1 MKSISRLSVL
11 FILVV
16 LASCSGDL
24 NDLERRGLKG
34 KVKATNEFQCEAT
47 YENEIWVAGTECANG
62 YRVVEYD
69 EAGNYIQA
77 MSMSDCGDTT
87 NLATVKREDGELVE
101 ETYYTRINMTP
112 KHSRMVLVSRT
123 VMDRVSE
130 DQVNFEV
137 WQNDRLTY
145 EGATYYDSKGRIER
159 QVQVV
164 NNREV
169 IVHHVYE
176 KNLLV
181 EMYQQ
186 ELDGSRSATQQ
197 YEYSEFDDQGNWTLR
212 LVFSGE
218 EKITPEMAITR
229 VMEYY

>member
-1 MKSISRLSVL
+1 MKAVSSLSAL
-11 FILVV
+11 FLAAILS
-16 LASCSGDL
+16 SCAGNL
-24 NDLERRGLKG
+24 NDLDRRGLKG
-34 KVKATNEFQCEAT
+34 KVKATNEFQCDAT
-47 YENEIWVAGTECANG
+47 YENEKWVAGTDCANG

-69 EAGNYIQA
+69 EEGNYIQA

-87 NLATVKREDGELVE
+87 NLSTVRRENGELVE
-101 ETYYTRINMTP
+101 ESYFTRFQMTP
-112 KHSRMVLVSRT
+112 KHSRMVLFSRT

-130 DQVNFEV
+130 DQINYEV
-137 WQNDRLTY
+137 WQEDRLTF
-145 EGATYYDSKGRIER
+145 EGSTYYDSKGRIER

-169 IVHHVYE
+169 IVHHIYE

-197 YEYSEFDDQGNWTLR
+197 YEYSEFDDHGNWTLR
-212 LVFSGE
+212 LVYNGE

-229 VMEYY
+229 VLEYY

>member
-1 MKSISRLSVL
+1 MKSFSSYSALFVL
-11 FILVV
+11 LV
-16 LASCSGDL
+16 LASCSGEI

-34 KVKATNEFQCEAT
+34 KVKSTNEFHCAAT
-47 YENEIWVAGTECANG
+47 YMSEKWVASEECANG

-69 EAGNYIQA
+69 EEGNYIQA
-77 MSMSDCGDTT
+77 ISISDSGDTT
-87 NLATVKREDGELVE
+87 NLATVKRENGELVE
-101 ETYYTRINMTP
+101 ENYYRRVYLTP
-112 KHSRMVLVSRT
+112 KQSRMVLVSRT
-123 VMDRVSE
+123 IMDRVSE

-137 WQNDRLTY
+137 WQNESLTY
-145 EGATYYDSKGRIER
+145 EGTTFYDSKGRIER

-164 NNREV
+164 DNREV

-197 YEYSEFDDQGNWTLR
+197 YEYSEFDDHGNWTLR
-212 LVFSGE
+212 LVFTGV

-229 VMEYY
+229 VLEYY

>member
-1 MKSISRLSVL
+1 MKSLPGLSAL
-11 FILVV
+11 FLLIL
-16 LASCSGDL
+16 ATSCSGGL
-24 NDLERRGLKG
+24 NDLKRRGLKG
-34 KVKATNEFQCEAT
+34 NVKATNEYQCDAT
-47 YENEIWVAGTECANG
+47 YENEKWVAGANCANG

-69 EAGNYIQA
+69 AEGNYIQA
-77 MSMSDCGDTT
+77 MNMSDGGDTT
-87 NLATVKREDGELVE
+87 NLATVIRENGELVE
-101 ETYYTRINMTP
+101 ENYYTRVQLTP
-112 KHSRMVLVSRT
+112 KHSTMVLVSRT

-137 WQNDRLTY
+137 WQNDRLTF
-145 EGATYYDSKGRIER
+145 EGTTYYDSKGRIER

-169 IVHHVYE
+169 VVHHVYD

-186 ELDGSRSATQQ
+186 ELDGSRSATQL
-197 YEYSEFDDQGNWTLR
+197 YEYSDFDEQGNWTLR
-212 LVFSGE
+212 LVYSGE

-229 VMEYY
+229 VLEYY